1 MAEEVN
7 LRPMSICVSL
17 PSPYSSQ
24 QFYFVFLGVIPNAPG
39 FGFFCTLPY
48 ENTYR
53 GDGRSTTTADGVTH
67 HEEKMRIRGVEHL
80 ILPLMD
86 VAEATK
92 EQLNKIPH
100 RCFNVEIPIPKAPP
114 LFQ

>member
-1 MAEEVN
+1 MAEE
-7 LRPMSICVSL
+7 LCPMSICVSL

-24 QFYFVFLGVIPNAPG
+24 QFNFVFLGVIPNAPG

-48 ENTYR
+48 ENTYP
-53 GDGRSTTTADGVTH
+53 GGGSSTTTADGVTH
-67 HEEKMRIRGVEHL
+67 HPAKMRIRGVEHL
-80 ILPLMD
+80 ILPLKD